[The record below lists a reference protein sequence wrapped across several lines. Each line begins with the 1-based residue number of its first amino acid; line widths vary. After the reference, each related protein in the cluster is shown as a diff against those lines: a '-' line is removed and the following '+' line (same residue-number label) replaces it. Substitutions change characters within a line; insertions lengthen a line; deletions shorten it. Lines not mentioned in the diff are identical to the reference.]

1 MATCLVLGGAG
12 FIGSHLADALAQ
24 AGHRVRAFDRPHV
37 DSLAS
42 LAQRG
47 DFAALRGD
55 FEIVTGDF
63 LNAGDLEKALRG
75 SEIVFHLISTTLPQ
89 TSNDN
94 PAYDAETNL
103 LGTLRLLGLC
113 RQHAVRKVIFVSSG
127 GTVYGIPRAVPVAE
141 SHPTQP
147 TCAYGIHKLAI
158 EKHLYLEHL
167 LHGLDYCV
175 LRPANLYGERQRP
188 DAALGAVTVF
198 LDRALRGEPIR
209 IWGDGSIV
217 RDYVY
222 VRDAVGALLAAM
234 AYAGEEKVFN
244 VGSGAGTSLNDLV
257 KLIEGVMGRR
267 VAVEYTPS
275 RAFDVP
281 VNVLD
286 SSLAGRLL
294 GWSAATPLATGIRK
308 TYEWLRAGH

>member
-1 MATCLVLGGAG
+1 MPTCLVLGGAG
-12 FIGSHLADALAQ
+12 FIGSHLTDALAR

-37 DSLAS
+37 DSLAP
-42 LAQRG
+42 LAS
-47 DFAALRGD
+47 RGD

-63 LNAGDLEKALRG
+63 LNGEDLAKALRG
-75 SEIVFHLISTTLPQ
+75 CEVVFHLISTSLPQ
-89 TSNDN
+89 SSNDN
-94 PAYDAETNL
+94 PVYDAETNI
-103 LGTLRLLGLC
+103 LGTLRMLESC
-113 RQHAVRKVIFVSSG
+113 RQHSVRKVIFVSSG
-127 GTVYGIPRAVPVAE
+127 GTVYGIPRAVPIAE

-158 EKHLYLEHL
+158 EKYLHLEQH

-188 DAALGAVTVF
+188 DVAFGAVTVF

-217 RDYVY
+217 RDYLY
-222 VRDAVGALLAAM
+222 VGDAVGAMLKAM
-234 AYAGEEKVFN
+234 EYSGEERVFN
-244 VGSGAGTSLNDLV
+244 LGSGAGTSLNDLV
-257 KLIEGVMGRR
+257 KAIEGVIGRR
-267 VAVEYTPS
+267 ACVEHEPA

-286 SSLAGRLL
+286 CSLAKRVL
-294 GWSAATPLATGIRK
+294 GWSATTPLAAGIRK
-308 TYEWLRAGH
+308 TCDWLRAGY

>member
-1 MATCLVLGGAG
+1 MPTCLVLGGAG
-12 FIGSHLADALAQ
+12 FIGSHLTQALAS

-37 DSLAS
+37 DSLAQ
-42 LAQRG
+42 LAGRG
-47 DFAALRGD
+47 DC
-55 FEIVTGDF
+55 EIVTGDF
-63 LNAGDLEKALRG
+63 LNPKDLATALPG
-75 SEIVFHLISTTLPQ
+75 SEIVFHLVSTTLPQ
-89 TSNDN
+89 ASNEN
-94 PAYDAETNL
+94 PSYDVETNL
-103 LGTLRLLGLC
+103 LGTLRLLEAC
-113 RQHAVRKVIFVSSG
+113 RRERVRKVVFVSSG
-127 GTVYGIPRAVPVAE
+127 GTVYGVPRTVPIAE

-158 EKHLYLEHL
+158 EKYLHLEHL

-188 DAALGAVTVF
+188 DVSLGAVTVF

-222 VRDAVGALLAAM
+222 VGDAVEVMLKAL
-234 AYAGEEKVFN
+234 AYTGPEKVFN

-257 KLIEGVMGRR
+257 KQIEGAIGRR
-267 VAVEYTPS
+267 VAVEHTPP

-286 SSLAGRLL
+286 SSLARRAL

-308 TYEWLRAGH
+308 TYEWLRAGR

>member
-37 DSLAS
+37 DSLAP
-42 LAQRG
+42 LAQ
-47 DFAALRGD
+47 RGD

-89 TSNDN
+89 ASNDN

-103 LGTLRLLGLC
+103 LGTLRLLALC

-141 SHPTQP
+141 SNPTQP

-158 EKHLYLEHL
+158 EKHLHLEHL

-222 VRDAVGALLAAM
+222 VRDAVGALLAAIT
-234 AYAGEEKVFN
+234 YSGEEKVFN
-244 VGSGAGTSLNDLV
+244 VGSGTGTSLNDLV
-257 KLIEGVMGRR
+257 KLIEGMIGRR
-267 VAVEYTPS
+267 VAVEYTPA

-286 SSLAGRLL
+286 SSLAGRVL